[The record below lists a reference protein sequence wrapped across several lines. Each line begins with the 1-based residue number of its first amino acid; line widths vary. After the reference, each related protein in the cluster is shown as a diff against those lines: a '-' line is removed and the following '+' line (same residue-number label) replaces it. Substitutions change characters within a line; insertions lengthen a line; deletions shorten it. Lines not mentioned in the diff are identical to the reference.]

1 MILTRSIT
9 SPFFCD
15 LVVARGQKFKLE
27 HAQAERNALLPQS
40 EVTPQW
46 LVKKASDLHHYRNR
60 VLAATN
66 YGHDLMRES
75 KRVDALQRQHQL
87 NSAAE
92 AAAAAAAA
100 RRKKSGGAAA
110 DEPQKLSNSS
120 KNSSSSN
127 QHDNRKN
134 GRRKRSASGGKSRS
148 AAKGASNE
156 KPANSAAEVAPAT
169 PASRGPATNSR
180 SSEPVPHGVR
190 LNFSERDRVSDSAVV
205 AACTQHIK
213 LERFRIFRRH
223 RAQEE
228 QARHQVEAARHE
240 ATRGVKTVEL
250 MDEATMVAFLGDSK
264 YCVEAEYKRVAQ
276 QRQEDLRNTSARAA
290 KDLLQVPM
298 EDLRVFSGPPRARF
312 EETVLSVVE
321 LALKPR
327 MELEPWKD

>member
-100 RRKKSGGAAA
+100 RRKKSGGAA

-205 AACTQHIK
+205 AACKQHIK

-240 ATRGVKTVEL
+240 ATRGVKSVEL

-264 YCVEAEYKRVAQ
+264 YCVEAEFKRVAQ